1 MSGRR
6 RLDELVVARGLARS
20 RSEAKALIMAGKV
33 RRGAQRLDKPGM
45 SVSEDLPLTLEQPPR
60 FVSRGGEKLEGY
72 LQRFSVSCAG
82 RHALDVGASTGGFT
96 DCLLQRGAASVT
108 CLDVGRGQLRPSL
121 LADPR
126 VVNLERVNARLLQ
139 PGDLQRE
146 AYDLT
151 VMDLSFISLQAV
163 LPAVW
168 PFVAEGGLLIA
179 LVKPQFEVGKD
190 VADRFRGVIRD
201 EEARRRAYEG
211 VKRFALE
218 QLPGARLAGEM
229 TSPIAGGDGNVE
241 RLLGLEKAP
250 A

>member
-45 SVSEDLPLTLEQPPR
+45 SVSEDVPLTLEQPPR
-60 FVSRGGEKLEGY
+60 FVSRGGEKLDGY

-82 RHALDVGASTGGFT
+82 SHALDVGASTGGFT

-126 VVNLERVNARLLQ
+126 VVSLERVNARLLQ
-139 PGDLQRE
+139 PGDLPRE

-151 VMDLSFISLQAV
+151 VMDLAFISLRAV

-179 LVKPQFEVGKD
+179 LVKPQFEVGRERVGRGGVVRD
-190 VADRFRGVIRD
+190 PAARADAIAQAEDAAVGVGFAALGARD
-201 EEARRRAYEG
+201 CR
-211 VKRFALE
+211 
-218 QLPGARLAGEM
+218 LPG
-229 TSPIAGGDGNVE
+229 PKGNRE
-241 RLLGLEKAP
+241 AFLHLRRG
-250 A
+250 